1 MKKRVLLVAA
11 NLNNDSQ
18 FAYSLQEL
26 RRMSE
31 SMDYKIIGEFV
42 QNIKQ
47 INENYYIGQGKIEEL
62 ANAIKFYN
70 AELVIFDNELTP
82 SQFSNISEKLSC
94 EVLDRTGL
102 ILNIFASR
110 ATTYEAKLQIQI
122 AKLQYELPRLRDEDA
137 DYSQQVGGGARN
149 KGEGEKQI
157 QLVKNRLRRQIHRY
171 EVELE
176 NIKKNRSHIRKRRG
190 KNEIPQ
196 VALVGYTNSG
206 KSTIMNR
213 FVKEY
218 GVNENKT
225 VIQKDMLFATLE
237 TYSRKITLPQNLNFI
252 LKDTVGFISNLP
264 TFLIKAFRSTLE
276 EALDSDLLVIVVDSS
291 DPNIDAQL
299 EITVST
305 LEELGIGE
313 TPVIFVFNKNDIQF
327 SNDYDLYQ
335 NKISMSALKDE
346 NLFPLINEIKKH
358 IFKDYNSVSL
368 YIPYDNISDY
378 YHINAE
384 HCILN
389 RIEDNEGILIRVYG
403 PKFIKDKYQK
413 YVIE

>member
-1 MKKRVLLVAA
+1 MEKRVLLVGA

-378 YHINAE
+378 YHINAD

>member
-1 MKKRVLLVAA
+1 MKERALLVGA
-11 NLNNDSQ
+11 NLDNSN
-18 FAYSLQEL
+18 FEYSFQEL

-31 SMDYKIIGEFV
+31 SMNYKIVGEFI

-47 INENYYIGQGKIEEL
+47 INEQYYIGQGKMEEL
-62 ANAIKFYN
+62 IAAVKFYN
-70 AELVIFDNELTP
+70 ADIVIFDNELSP
-82 SQFSNISEKLSC
+82 SQYSNIIDKIPCKL
-94 EVLDRTGL
+94 LDRTGL
-102 ILNIFASR
+102 ILEIFKSR

-122 AKLQYELPRLRDEDA
+122 ARLQYDLPRLRDEDA

-157 QLVKNRLRRQIHRY
+157 QLVKSRLRKQIHRY

-176 NIKKNRSHIRKRRG
+176 SIKRNRTHIRKRRG

-218 GVNENKT
+218 GVNNDKT

-237 TYSRKITLPQNLNFI
+237 TYSRRITLPQNLNFI

-291 DPNIDAQL
+291 DPNIEAQL
-299 EITVST
+299 DVTVST
-305 LEELGIGE
+305 LQELGVGA
-313 TPVIFVFNKNDIQF
+313 TPVIFVFNKSDIQYDK
-327 SNDYDLYQ
+327 DYNLYQ
-335 NKISMSALKDE
+335 NMITDGLPLTPEDLFHLDNSA
-346 NLFPLINEIKKH
+346 H
-358 IFKDYNSVSL
+358 
-368 YIPYDNISDY
+368 
-378 YHINAE
+378 
-384 HCILN
+384 
-389 RIEDNEGILIRVYG
+389 GIQV
-403 PKFIKDKYQK
+403 F
-413 YVIE
+413 

>member
-1 MKKRVLLVAA
+1 MKKRVLLIGA

-378 YHINAE
+378 YRINAE

>member
-1 MKKRVLLVAA
+1 MKKRVLLVGA

-378 YHINAE
+378 YRINSD

-389 RIEDNEGILIRVYG
+389 RIEDNAGILIRVYG